1 MGRERE
7 QPIVSF
13 PLSPSS
19 LSISKLKVEMLVEC
33 VCIRSEIKTVELVL
47 CNIFTLLVKDE
58 IHMYVRAMKH
68 KLCNSGDY
76 AYEVNV
82 LIFTLKSG
90 IAQYKDKWKT
100 LWK

>member
-1 MGRERE
+1 M
-7 QPIVSF
+7 QHFYSF
-13 PLSPSS
+13 G
-19 LSISKLKVEMLVEC
+19 K
-33 VCIRSEIKTVELVL
+33 
-47 CNIFTLLVKDE
+47 NE

-68 KLCNSGDY
+68 KLCNSGDS